1 MLDGTLSS
9 EGISPRK
16 RNPMKN
22 SLRRLKMSSTLI
34 AIVGVVY
41 AVVAA
46 DLLFKGNTG
55 LGIAFVGYA
64 LGNVGLYMEAAK

>member
-1 MLDGTLSS
+1 
-9 EGISPRK
+9 
-16 RNPMKN
+16 
-22 SLRRLKMSSTLI
+22 MSAWLI

-41 AVVAA
+41 AVVAI
-46 DLLFKGNTG
+46 DLIVKGNTG

>member
-1 MLDGTLSS
+1 VYVEVQYGNWTYGGDAG
-9 EGISPRK
+9 GDI
-16 RNPMKN
+16 
-22 SLRRLKMSSTLI
+22 MSAWLI

-41 AVVAA
+41 AVVAV
-46 DLLFKGNTG
+46 DLIVKGNTG